1 LKETILSSKTKT
13 TNSANVRFEPGS
25 GSGAINAMLSGYQ
38 LGQLNGSGYE
48 SKVRVD
54 VEGNLSNTGNPET
67 DSYTVVMYVPDMKTG
82 GWKGN
87 YVSGG
92 YVSESDVI
100 SVLSKISPDNINQA
114 IKRFK

>member
-1 LKETILSSKTKT
+1 
-13 TNSANVRFEPGS
+13 
-25 GSGAINAMLSGYQ
+25 
-38 LGQLNGSGYE
+38 
-48 SKVRVD
+48 
-54 VEGNLSNTGNPET
+54 
-67 DSYTVVMYVPDMKTG
+67 MKTG